1 MICDIF
7 RAVVSDSL
15 LARAFRTTDD
25 CLSKRSYDLSVLC
38 CQRKGWRCVRVCV
51 RMCVHACLCVW
62 PTNGIGSIFYMSV
75 MFEILLIRVAVAP
88 FQKPSFF
95 SLVEVRQSR
104 AKTMSSSQIKFP
116 TQTQQVP
123 IFRFL

>member
-1 MICDIF
+1 MCI
-7 RAVVSDSL
+7 
-15 LARAFRTTDD
+15 
-25 CLSKRSYDLSVLC
+25 SV
-38 CQRKGWRCVRVCV
+38 WMRV
-51 RMCVHACLCVW
+51 CVW
-62 PTNGIGSIFYMSV
+62 PTNGIGSIFHMSV
-75 MFEILLIRVAVAP
+75 MFEILLGIRVAVAP